1 MGKTRFEYDI
11 AKSHANRDKHGIDFD
26 EASSLWQDSNL
37 ICLPSTVK
45 TDELR
50 LLFIGQIK
58 SKHWTAIVTQRGDS
72 LRIISVRRSRKSEVD
87 LYES

>member
-11 AKSHANRDKHGIDFD
+11 AKSHANRDKYGIDFD
-26 EASSLWQDSNL
+26 EALALWKDSNL
-37 ICLPSTVK
+37 VCLPSTVK

-58 SKHWTAIVTQRGDS
+58 SKHWTAIAAAPAEYTP
-72 LRIISVRRSRKSEVD
+72 
-87 LYES
+87 